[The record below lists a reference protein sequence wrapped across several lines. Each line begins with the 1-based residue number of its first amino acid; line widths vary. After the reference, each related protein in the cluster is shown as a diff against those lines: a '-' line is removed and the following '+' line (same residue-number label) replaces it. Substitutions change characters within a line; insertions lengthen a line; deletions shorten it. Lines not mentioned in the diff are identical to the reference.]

1 MLAAREGAALG
12 GWPRRAPKA
21 GYAKR
26 TFIGVYFPRLVR
38 HICQPAA
45 GDRFSLP
52 VVALIVIVSIAL
64 TGCKSSRVATAT
76 ALMHGQQETAGQAVT
91 SASNRPVSHLV
102 CPAFTASTV
111 PSAPPLRGG
120 HRVILSWKAS
130 DPEDANTLPPWVIA
144 SIAEQIGRAL
154 PQSCSTV
161 FPSLATSART
171 TWWRTVRSTTT
182 WSGQSATK
190 ELPASRQDRLARQF
204 QKGQEPVRMFPQF
217 QRHCAANQAV

>member
-1 MLAAREGAALG
+1 MRNALSSEYIFRASCDISAS
-12 GWPRRAPKA
+12 PRR
-21 GYAKR
+21 G
-26 TFIGVYFPRLVR
+26 T
-38 HICQPAA
+38 
-45 GDRFSLP
+45 RFLP

-130 DPEDANTLPPWVIA
+130 DPEDAKHAAAVGYCVYRGTDRKGPPTELLNRFPFSGNKCADDVV
-144 SIAEQIGRAL
+144 ENGKKYYYLVRAV
-154 PQSCSTV
+154 SDKGAT
-161 FPSLATSART
+161 SLASGPARAAIPKGPRTSSDVSA
-171 TWWRTVRSTTT
+171 VSTP
-182 WSGQSATK
+182 
-190 ELPASRQDRLARQF
+190 LCR
-204 QKGQEPVRMFPQF
+204 EPGSVK
-217 QRHCAANQAV
+217 